1 MCVNN
6 NFSIIVGK
14 KTLKYC
20 YDDFLRAILLRK
32 ISEFPSGTR
41 THNLLIAEEQLEEYK
56 KNK

>member
-56 KNK
+56 KK